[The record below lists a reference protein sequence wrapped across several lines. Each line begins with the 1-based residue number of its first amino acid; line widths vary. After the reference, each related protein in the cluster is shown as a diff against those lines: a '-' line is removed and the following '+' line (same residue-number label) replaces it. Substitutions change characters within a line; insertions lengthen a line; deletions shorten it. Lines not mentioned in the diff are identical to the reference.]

1 MTAWLLSLAL
11 NLPFLGGPQ
20 EYQILVALG
29 CSAPRHVQNGYREM
43 LAHEVLPRLAEKVT
57 TTQVRLTLAPITGR
71 SYTAPARVLE
81 TPNPSPPRAF
91 SWKRPKRPSRRRRSG
106 PLTSFASGPPP
117 SAAGGRR
124 SSEP

>member
-81 TPNPSPPRAF
+81 TPNPLSTPR
-91 SWKRPKRPSRRRRSG
+91 RG
-106 PLTSFASGPPP
+106 PG
-117 SAAGGRR
+117 
-124 SSEP
+124 